1 MNNMQQFALN
11 MIARNPQ
18 LQKRAQGNPMLQQ
31 GLNAIQN
38 GDSRAGEQLARN
50 ICNSMGVTPEQA
62 TNQAMG
68 FFGGKR

>member
-1 MNNMQQFALN
+1 MTNMQQFALN
-11 MIARNPQ
+11 VLARNPQ
-18 LQKRAQGNPMLQQ
+18 LQKRAKSNPMLQQ

-38 GDSRAGEQLARN
+38 GDVASGEQLARN

-68 FFGGKR
+68 FFGGLR